1 MVKVNRN
8 KSFEEGLKD
17 YLKTCN
23 KDTVEANSIKYLLEY
38 YAPAPFLEIKIN
50 GKIIFSIKR
59 NK

>member
-23 KDTVEANSIKYLLEY
+23 KDTVEANSIKFQGFFILYWR
-38 YAPAPFLEIKIN
+38 
-50 GKIIFSIKR
+50 GK
-59 NK
+59 